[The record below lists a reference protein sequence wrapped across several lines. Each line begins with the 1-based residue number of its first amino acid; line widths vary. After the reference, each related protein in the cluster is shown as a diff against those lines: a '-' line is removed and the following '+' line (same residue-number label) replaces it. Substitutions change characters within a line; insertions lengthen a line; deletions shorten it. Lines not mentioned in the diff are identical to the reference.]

1 MKTLFTLALLAVT
14 TIASAQPRHHKNH
27 HKHKSHHKKHY
38 EHKYYRDD
46 WDDRD
51 DDHYHHNKRR
61 VVRYNNHR
69 DYHYYANREM
79 SRYDFL
85 RLSRS
90 QRSQLQVSLNFMIA
104 NNYGPRDYERRLR
117 RDLGTILT
125 RDQFGMWERRAY
137 TGGGNTFVF
146 NFNR

>member
-14 TIASAQPRHHKNH
+14 TIASAQPGHHRGH
-27 HKHKSHHKKHY
+27 HKHKKHHKKHY
-38 EHKYYRDD
+38 THKHH
-46 WDDRD
+46 RD
-51 DDHYHHNKRR
+51 DDRYYRHNQRR
-61 VVRYNNHR
+61 VARYDDRR
-69 DYHYYANREM
+69 DYHYHVDREM

-85 RLSRS
+85 RLSRA
-90 QRSQLQVSLNFMIA
+90 QRSQLQVSLNFMVA

-117 RDLGTILT
+117 RDLGIILT

>member
-1 MKTLFTLALLAVT
+1 MKALFTLALLAVT
-14 TIASAQPRHHKNH
+14 TIASAQPGHHRGH
-27 HKHKSHHKKHY
+27 HKHKKHHKKHY
-38 EHKYYRDD
+38 THRHH
-46 WDDRD
+46 RD
-51 DDHYHHNKRR
+51 DDRHYRHNQRR
-61 VVRYNNHR
+61 VARYDNRR
-69 DYHYYANREM
+69 DYHYHVDREM
-79 SRYDFL
+79 RRYDFL
-85 RLSRS
+85 RLSRA

>member
-1 MKTLFTLALLAVT
+1 MKALFTLALLAVT
-14 TIASAQPRHHKNH
+14 TIASAQPGHHKGH
-27 HKHKSHHKKHY
+27 HKHKKHHKKHY
-38 EHKYYRDD
+38 THRHH
-46 WDDRD
+46 RD
-51 DDHYHHNKRR
+51 DDRHYRHNQRR
-61 VVRYNNHR
+61 VARYDNRR
-69 DYHYYANREM
+69 DYHYHVDREM
-79 SRYDFL
+79 RRYDFL
-85 RLSRS
+85 RLSRA